1 MHHVNSTAVF
11 LDDHWT
17 GSPSEEAFPC
27 SPRGTGAG
35 RCAGLS
41 DAEIVKMKQAWLGN
55 VQAVESAIVAKH
67 GFAWQ
72 MFHCI
77 DGSNLQ
83 VGGGHCRAATPGKGA
98 ACAAFLRSSCTSDSF
113 VQRNAVQYALSHRF
127 NTNQTDL
134 NLTNVDMDLAIFL
147 ASRGNFSWL
156 GYGWLGCGCGWSN
169 GGAMACDIYR
179 RPAALDLDYGAPM
192 QLCHETAPNSG
203 IFKRE
208 WSKSTITVDC
218 NAYTS
223 NIEFK
228 RDHGH

>member
-1 MHHVNSTAVF
+1 MYPV
-11 LDDHWT
+11 
-17 GSPSEEAFPC
+17 PC
-27 SPRGTGAG
+27 QACKPAG
-35 RCAGLS
+35 REA
-41 DAEIVKMKQAWLGN
+41 
-55 VQAVESAIVAKH
+55 SARLRSPQSYMMPPALTALVVLLPVA
-67 GFAWQ
+67 AAQIPDYQ